1 MERDV
6 SVREVMDREFLGAS
20 ESDGL
25 REAAELM
32 LVEDADSVVV
42 LRGSD
47 PVGVV
52 TERDALETFVRT
64 DGDSAT
70 VADAMTEDVPTVA
83 PEMTIAEAA
92 DEMSAQ
98 STQRVL
104 VSGESEP
111 LGVLTEHDLMTASP
125 FSPTAD
131 SPTAVGGGRAVAGVS
146 AGRGQ
151 SATERR
157 GEGRFADQSLCEA
170 CGSLA
175 RDLSPFNGQLLCSD
189 CRDI

>member
-52 TERDALETFVRT
+52 TERD
-64 DGDSAT
+64 
-70 VADAMTEDVPTVA
+70 
-83 PEMTIAEAA
+83 
-92 DEMSAQ
+92 
-98 STQRVL
+98 
-104 VSGESEP
+104 
-111 LGVLTEHDLMTASP
+111 LMTASP

-131 SPTAVGGGRAVAGVS
+131 GPTAVEGGRAVAGVS